1 MVCYK
6 VGSLIEV
13 TTCFDEGTLEQRSRP
28 TEGRRCSL
36 CFWGSQA
43 ALLRVLKSRG
53 HQHPRTSAHRYL
65 RTFADAAPCAQGVF
79 ARVGRPLHFLFI
91 FPGRFLQ
98 RSAPIQGTLDQR
110 SPRPA
115 EGAGVSCRCSL
126 GKPTTLSVV
135 CFFVLLLFVLFILLC
150 CIMI

>member
-1 MVCYK
+1 MFSWFLGIVGGSGQGLEIKRSPAPSNLFTLVPGFGK
-6 VGSLIEV
+6 VPNRALSLLV
-13 TTCFDEGTLEQRSRP
+13 
-28 TEGRRCSL
+28 
-36 CFWGSQA
+36 
-43 ALLRVLKSRG
+43 
-53 HQHPRTSAHRYL
+53 
-65 RTFADAAPCAQGVF
+65 FADAAPCAQEVF

-126 GKPTTLSVV
+126 GKPTTLCHGTVAFALGLV
-135 CFFVLLLFVLFILLC
+135 FIRILTC
-150 CIMI
+150 GGPGKR